1 MNNTVEFV
9 KTSTQE
15 VVSIRA
21 ADHGD
26 STYALTVAPIG
37 TDIINRV
44 QKVGEVN
51 FASDLRTA
59 DGILISGPGVLSRL
73 IVANN
78 HATDPL
84 TVSIFDNTVTG
95 GRNLTP
101 DFTVGPRQVVSL
113 SPDTPFALGIFVDF
127 GTTGTPSAMAYAKQ
141 VQ

>member
-15 VVSIRA
+15 VVSVRA
-21 ADHGD
+21 SDHGD
-26 STYALTVAPIG
+26 GTYALTVAPIG
-37 TDIINRV
+37 ADVINRV

-51 FASDLRTA
+51 FASNLA
-59 DGILISGPGVLSRL
+59 SAAAALITGPGVLSRL

-84 TVSIFDNTVTG
+84 TVTVFDNTVTG

-101 DFTVGPRQVVSL
+101 DFTVGPRQIAQL
-113 SPDTPFALGIFVDF
+113 SPDAPFALGVFIDL